1 MPIYEYRCTGCDAVF
16 EEWQSGFEE
25 REMACPECGRPA
37 SRLIS
42 HTSFHLKG
50 SGWYVTDYAAKK
62 AGGPGTCAEA
72 GCKAGEHKAGEHKAD
87 CASSGCDA
95 GGGAECSGG
104 GGGGEAVPVNP
115 KPTTDTPSA
124 GSVS

>member
-1 MPIYEYRCTGCDAVF
+1 MPIYEYQCTGCDAVF

-25 REMACPECGRPA
+25 RQMVCPECGRPA

-62 AGGPGTCAEA
+62 SEGATSCTES
-72 GCKAGEHKAGEHKAD
+72 GCKAGTDKPD
-87 CASSGCDA
+87 CAASGCDA
-95 GGGAECSGG
+95 GCSD
-104 GGGGEAVPVNP
+104 AVPAG
-115 KPTTDTPSA
+115 KKAAADTPSA
-124 GSVS
+124 GSAS

>member
-1 MPIYEYRCTGCDAVF
+1 MPIYEYQCTGCNAVF

-50 SGWYVTDYAAKK
+50 SGWYVTDYAGKK
-62 AGGPGTCAEA
+62 SAGSAPCAES
-72 GCKAGEHKAGEHKAD
+72 GCNGSAMAD
-87 CASSGCDA
+87 CAASGCEA
-95 GGGAECSGG
+95 GGGD
-104 GGGGEAVPVNP
+104 AVPVG
-115 KPTTDTPSA
+115 KKAASDTPSA
-124 GSVS
+124 GSAS